1 MHGNIISPWYVDL
14 LHNPS
19 GGFTEKK
26 QFRDNGNCLT
36 GDVKYKSTRFSLD
49 KK

>member
-1 MHGNIISPWYVDL
+1 MWIYCIIPLAVSQK
-14 LHNPS
+14 
-19 GGFTEKK
+19 KK